1 MESNTFL
8 LEHALCE
15 LGVYVDMRSL
25 TTTCCP
31 LTKSL
36 LQPLWAWKMAC

>member
-1 MESNTFL
+1 MFL

-31 LTKSL
+31 LTKIPAPTPVGL
-36 LQPLWAWKMAC
+36 EDGVLD